1 MKSSLIKIENCS
13 ISDDDKT
20 YLSPISWE
28 MKTGENWL
36 VTGANGSGKSTFA
49 AALAGT
55 LEIIPHETGMYSNQ
69 FKNSIRLVSFETS
82 SNLIQEERLRDDSD
96 FVEGGIDPGRTP
108 RKLFPPSI
116 RDDNPVIIQCGIQ
129 PYLDRGLKY
138 LSTGEIRRTLL
149 AIALLEKPSLIIL
162 DEPFDGLDIH
172 SKEILVKLLEEM
184 ANNSLNASC
193 ETRILLLLDRV
204 DHIPSGIT
212 HILEFKDQHTTFC
225 GTRSE
230 YEQIKKIQTSDA
242 SKSLLFSEY
251 EIQQKLLEAREQ
263 GKRNLPD
270 SIRTQEHILINMKNV
285 TVEWSE
291 RKVLDNLSWTLI
303 QGEHWLIRGPNGSG
317 KTTFLELITGD
328 NPQVFRNDIW
338 IFGNKRGSGETI
350 WEIKEKL
357 GIVSYRLHLE
367 YRIFGDVTL
376 ENIVISGLHDSIGL
390 YQQCGDEERDLAHK
404 WLSLTGFSGR
414 ETELFRDLSY
424 GEQRTIIIAR
434 AAVKSP
440 TILILDEPCHGLDE
454 TNRKNILS
462 ILQAIA
468 ESGSSTL
475 LHVTHDPTEV
485 LPCEKHIL
493 ELCPNETPMY
503 RIIKK

>member
-13 ISDDDKT
+13 ISDQNKI
-20 YLSPISWE
+20 YISSISWE

-55 LEIIPHETGMYSNQ
+55 LEIIPLENGIYSNQ
-69 FKNSIRLVSFETS
+69 YTDSIRLVSFETAS
-82 SNLIQEERLRDDSD
+82 DLIQEERLRDDSD
-96 FVEGGIDPGRTP
+96 FIEGGIDPGRTP
-108 RKLFPPSI
+108 RQLLPATTQ
-116 RDDNPVIIQCGIQ
+116 DDDPIIIQCGIQ
-129 PYLDRGLKY
+129 PFLDRGLKY

-149 AIALLEKPSLIIL
+149 ALALLEKPSLIIL
-162 DEPFDGLDIH
+162 DEPFDGLDIN
-172 SKEILVKLLEEM
+172 SKERLVQLLEKM
-184 ANNSLNASC
+184 ATDSNTAVGKPK
-193 ETRILLLLDRV
+193 ILLLLDRI
-204 DHIPSGIT
+204 DHMLSGIT
-212 HILEFKDQHTTFC
+212 HILEFKDQRTIFC
-225 GTRSE
+225 GTRFE
-230 YEQIKKIQTSDA
+230 YEQTKKALTSDT

-251 EIQQKLLEAREQ
+251 EIQQKLLEASKQ
-263 GKRNLPD
+263 GQRNLPS
-270 SIRTQEHILINMKNV
+270 SIRTQEHILIDMKNV

-291 RKVLDNLSWTLI
+291 RKILANLSWSLI

-338 IFGNKRGSGETI
+338 IFGHKRGSGETI

-367 YRIFGDVTL
+367 YRIFGDFTL
-376 ENIVISGLHDSIGL
+376 ENIILSGLHDSIGL
-390 YQQCGDEERDLAHK
+390 YQQCGDEERDLANK

-414 ETELFRDLSY
+414 ETDLFRDLSY
-424 GEQRTIIIAR
+424 GEQRAIIIAR

-440 TILILDEPCHGLDE
+440 TILILDEPCHGLDDN
-454 TNRKNILS
+454 NRKNILS

-493 ELCPNETPMY
+493 ELCPGETPMY